1 MKRPDGQ
8 ACRLNGRLNG
18 HVEEAPRPRPSCMSA
33 PRSPPSCRSPSSA
46 SRTPPLNVG
55 EAMLEEHARR
65 IGELMRAQLMAARG
79 DSFEAIEAALGLG
92 FQRRAMDL

>member
-1 MKRPDGQ
+1 
-8 ACRLNGRLNG
+8 
-18 HVEEAPRPRPSCMSA
+18 
-33 PRSPPSCRSPSSA
+33 
-46 SRTPPLNVG
+46 
-55 EAMLEEHARR
+55 MLEEHARR